1 MTVWL
6 DLLQLADGRK
16 LVPTLRPVPAPGAQF
31 VSLLPG
37 TFAAFRPKAPVKPAP
52 WPEGEMPEHELIV
65 ATLPTTREQGAQL
78 VDLAFLGADGPW
90 PSGWRL
96 ADLRAMKAPPL
107 PDPDAVVAWCHSPA
121 MDVWCDAALLV
132 AQLQA
137 AQREALSPEQRAQE
151 GLFMRDQYDPLLHVN
166 TLLGQLMEIERVR
179 DAALGVGLEAHGGAD
194 RPDDRARVLA
204 VRVLAHEAVHVLK
217 GHPAAHH
224 VCGVAARLSGEW
236 QEAAARF
243 RHSTHLAP
251 TVEAGWLEL
260 TWALAMLRDLD
271 GALTAAQSA
280 LEHGDSAA
288 GWSNLAAVRM
298 ERGEKD
304 QARSALD
311 KALAKGPQDWK
322 LRTLDEQW
330 RRRWPAT

>member
-1 MTVWL
+1 
-6 DLLQLADGRK
+6 
-16 LVPTLRPVPAPGAQF
+16 
-31 VSLLPG
+31 
-37 TFAAFRPKAPVKPAP
+37 
-52 WPEGEMPEHELIV
+52 
-65 ATLPTTREQGAQL
+65 
-78 VDLAFLGADGPW
+78 
-90 PSGWRL
+90 
-96 ADLRAMKAPPL
+96 
-107 PDPDAVVAWCHSPA
+107 
-121 MDVWCDAALLV
+121 
-132 AQLQA
+132 
-137 AQREALSPEQRAQE
+137 
-151 GLFMRDQYDPLLHVN
+151 
-166 TLLGQLMEIERVR
+166 
-179 DAALGVGLEAHGGAD
+179 
-194 RPDDRARVLA
+194 VLA